1 MKEKI
6 IEIIIKHTSYTG
18 QRPQDVREDAVDAAE
33 EIFQLRIEC
42 PDTEEIKAEA
52 QKYSPLNGWEKDA
65 FKAGANYIKNE
76 IAKRNQ

>member
-6 IEIIIKHTSYTG
+6 LNLLIRFYPNFASNERVANEIL
-18 QRPQDVREDAVDAAE
+18 
-33 EIFQLRIEC
+33 QLRIEC

-52 QKYSPLNGWEKDA
+52 QKYAPLNGWEKDA